1 MNIFFY
7 ILCCCCLACC
17 TLVIGITNPIHS
29 ILLLIS
35 VFALGT
41 ILLLML
47 NVEFFGLIFLIV
59 YVGAIAVLFLFI
71 VMMLDI
77 KVVNVSQKIKDFF
90 SYRNFITLLILICL
104 LILTNED
111 LISLSQFDNINN
123 TVIGFDEYTDYSKIL
138 KHQSHLQVLGIA
150 LYKDYIIP
158 FLLCGFILFIAM
170 VGAIIVT
177 LEDEILKSVK
187 QQNPVSQGFRSADH
201 SIFNFK
207 VYKKS

>member
-1 MNIFFY
+1 MSIFFN

-29 ILLLIS
+29 ILLLIA
-35 VFALGT
+35 VFALGS

-47 NVEFFGLIFLIV
+47 NVEFFGVIFLIV
-59 YVGAIAVLFLFI
+59 YIGAIAVLFLFI

-90 SYRNFITLLILICL
+90 SYRN
-104 LILTNED
+104 ILTAVTLIILLTLTNDDIID
-111 LISLSQFDNINN
+111 LNYFNSIDN
-123 TVIGFDEYTDYSKIL
+123 TVKGLDEYTDYSKIL

-187 QQNPVSQGFRSADH
+187 QQNPVSQGFRVADH
-201 SIFNFK
+201 AIFNFK
-207 VYKKS
+207 IYKKN